1 MKSIQNQYNQL
12 VEGNLSQ
19 ANFMRAVR
27 MTFPQYVTNVTSFT
41 DSVKILKN
49 KGILSEALNEAL
61 NKDIKA
67 FGQDLDKRFKEAG
80 FDTLV
85 TMRSV
90 TPEQLNIVKTNP
102 KAALFEVFQTP
113 ETQMLVLH
121 VNPTMVAKAES
132 IVNKFQF
139 TSYNGPILK
148 KGWTVKQVKGALNPG
163 DIYMQDND
171 KNKGLWYFYRT
182 LKINTTVKTVGASSL
197 QPNQTNLEESKKQEF
212 LANPIELTMGI
223 KVEMEHT
230 NDVKKAAKIAI
241 DHLKENPSYYSQ
253 LRLSGIDSHQE
264 RPKTKSKSPKSPKKG
279 ELVDKENGMK
289 VVKENLDWANK
300 VYGGTGQNMGDTGSS
315 IEFKIID
322 NTPEYFEIDY
332 VIIPN
337 SRYRQSGAGSR
348 TPREKEYGT
357 ARIEKNPIIP
367 GGYIRVKGD
376 SYYVGK
382 EFVKNLQEA
391 KLNMFPGEE
400 PNDTVKQAAQFI
412 EMNNTL
418 KPYSDKFILQNIGTS
433 NDRAVL
439 RYGYWEKLPSTLL
452 EKFKLQFNVEEDVEE
467 HDDRLP
473 TTAYILTPL
482 RPIGKVDVGAAF
494 DKFKATLENIVREVL
509 AEENSK

>member
-1 MKSIQNQYNQL
+1 MKSIQNQYTQL
-12 VEGNLSQ
+12 LEGNLSQ
-19 ANFMRAVR
+19 ANFMRAIR
-27 MTFPQYVTNVTSFT
+27 MTFPQYINNITSFD

-49 KGILSEALNEAL
+49 KGILSEA
-61 NKDIKA
+61 
-67 FGQDLDKRFKEAG
+67 
-80 FDTLV
+80 
-85 TMRSV
+85 
-90 TPEQLNIVKTNP
+90 
-102 KAALFEVFQTP
+102 
-113 ETQMLVLH
+113 
-121 VNPTMVAKAES
+121 
-132 IVNKFQF
+132 
-139 TSYNGPILK
+139 
-148 KGWTVKQVKGALNPG
+148 
-163 DIYMQDND
+163 
-171 KNKGLWYFYRT
+171 
-182 LKINTTVKTVGASSL
+182 
-197 QPNQTNLEESKKQEF
+197 KKQEYQCNPVE
-212 LANPIELTMGI
+212 LAMGI

-230 NDVKKAAKIAI
+230 DDPKKAEKIAM

-253 LRLSGIDSHQE
+253 LKLSGIDSHQE
-264 RPKTKSKSPKSPKKG
+264 RPKAKAKAKSPKTPKKG

-357 ARIEKNPIIP
+357 AKIEKNPIIN

-376 SYYVGK
+376 SYYVGRD
-382 EFVKNLQEA
+382 FVNNLQET

-400 PNDTVKQAAQFI
+400 PNDTVKQAAKFI
-412 EMNNTL
+412 EMNDTL
-418 KPYSDKFILQNIGTS
+418 KPYSNDFVLQNIGRNS
-433 NDRAVL
+433 NRAVL
-439 RYGYWEKLPSTLL
+439 RYSYWAKLPSTLL

>member
-49 KGILSEALNEAL
+49 KGILSEVLNEAL

-80 FDTLV
+80 FDTLI
-85 TMRSV
+85 TMQSA
-90 TPEQLNIVKTNP
+90 TPEQLNIIKTNP
-102 KAALFEVFQTP
+102 KAVLFSVYQNSGIQALY
-113 ETQMLVLH
+113 LY
-121 VNPTMVAKAES
+121 VNPSQSKKAES
-132 IVNKFQF
+132 IIDRFQL
-139 TSYNGPILK
+139 SNYSGPVLRR
-148 KGWTVKQVKGALNPG
+148 GWTAKQVQGAINPG
-163 DIYMQDND
+163 EIVKDSN
-171 KNKGLWYFYRT
+171 NANRGEWYFYR
-182 LKINTTVKTVGASSL
+182 LANVNTKVANVTEG
-197 QPNQTNLEESKKQEF
+197 KKQEF
-212 LANPIELTMGI
+212 IANPVELTMGI

-230 NDVKKAAKIAI
+230 GDVKKAAKIAI

-264 RPKTKSKSPKSPKKG
+264 RPKAKAKSVKAPKKG

-357 ARIEKNPIIP
+357 ARIEKNPIIQ

-382 EFVKNLQEA
+382 EFVKNIQET

-400 PNDTVKQAAQFI
+400 PNDTVKQAAKFI

-418 KPYSDKFILQNIGTS
+418 NPYSNKFILQNIGRHS
-433 NDRAVL
+433 DRAVL

-509 AEENSK
+509 EEENSK

>member
-49 KGILSEALNEAL
+49 KGILSEVLNEAL

-80 FDTLV
+80 FDTLI
-85 TMRSV
+85 TMQSA
-90 TPEQLNIVKTNP
+90 TPEQLNIIKTNP
-102 KAALFEVFQTP
+102 KAVLFSVYQNSGIQALY
-113 ETQMLVLH
+113 LY
-121 VNPTMVAKAES
+121 VNPSQSKKAES
-132 IVNKFQF
+132 IIDRFQL
-139 TSYNGPILK
+139 SNYSGPVLRR
-148 KGWTVKQVKGALNPG
+148 GWTAKQVQGAINPG
-163 DIYMQDND
+163 EIVKDSN
-171 KNKGLWYFYRT
+171 NANRGEWYFYR
-182 LKINTTVKTVGASSL
+182 LANVNTKVANVTEG
-197 QPNQTNLEESKKQEF
+197 KKQEF
-212 LANPIELTMGI
+212 IANPVELTMGI

-230 NDVKKAAKIAI
+230 DDVKKAAKIAI

-264 RPKTKSKSPKSPKKG
+264 RPKAKAKSVKAPKKG

-289 VVKENLDWANK
+289 IVKENLDWANK

-357 ARIEKNPIIP
+357 ARIEKNPIIQ

-382 EFVKNLQEA
+382 EFVKNIQET

-400 PNDTVKQAAQFI
+400 PNATVKQAAQFI

-418 KPYSDKFILQNIGTS
+418 KPLSNKFVLQNIGTS

-494 DKFKATLENIVREVL
+494 DKFKATLEGIVREVL
-509 AEENSK
+509 KEENSK

>member
-27 MTFPQYVTNVTSFT
+27 MTFPQYITNVTSFT

-49 KGILSEALNEAL
+49 KGLLSEA
-61 NKDIKA
+61 
-67 FGQDLDKRFKEAG
+67 KE
-80 FDTLV
+80 
-85 TMRSV
+85 
-90 TPEQLNIVKTNP
+90 EYQCNP
-102 KAALFEVFQTP
+102 VE
-113 ETQMLVLH
+113 
-121 VNPTMVAKAES
+121 
-132 IVNKFQF
+132 
-139 TSYNGPILK
+139 
-148 KGWTVKQVKGALNPG
+148 
-163 DIYMQDND
+163 
-171 KNKGLWYFYRT
+171 
-182 LKINTTVKTVGASSL
+182 
-197 QPNQTNLEESKKQEF
+197 
-212 LANPIELTMGI
+212 LAMGI

-230 NDVKKAAKIAI
+230 DDPKKAEKIAM

-253 LRLSGIDSHQE
+253 LKLSGIDSHQE
-264 RPKTKSKSPKSPKKG
+264 RPKAKAKSKSPKAPKKG

-315 IEFKIID
+315 IEFKVID

-357 ARIEKNPIIP
+357 ARIEKNPIIQ

-382 EFVKNLQEA
+382 EFVKNLQET

-400 PNDTVKQAAQFI
+400 PNDTVKQAAKFI

-418 KPYSDKFILQNIGTS
+418 NPYSNKFILQNIGRHS
-433 NDRAVL
+433 DRAVL

>member
-27 MTFPQYVTNVTSFT
+27 MTFPQYITNVTSFT

-49 KGILSEALNEAL
+49 KGLLSEVLNEAL

-80 FDTLV
+80 FDTLI
-85 TMRSV
+85 TMQSA
-90 TPEQLNIVKTNP
+90 TPEQLNIIKTNP
-102 KAALFEVFQTP
+102 KAVLFSVYQNSGIQALY
-113 ETQMLVLH
+113 LY
-121 VNPTMVAKAES
+121 VNPSQSKKAES
-132 IVNKFQF
+132 IVDRFQL
-139 TSYNGPILK
+139 SNYSGPVLRR
-148 KGWTVKQVKGALNPG
+148 GWTAKQVQGAINPG
-163 DIYMQDND
+163 EIVKDSN
-171 KNKGLWYFYRT
+171 NANRGEWYFYR
-182 LKINTTVKTVGASSL
+182 LASVNTKVANVTEG
-197 QPNQTNLEESKKQEF
+197 KKQEF
-212 LANPIELTMGI
+212 IANPVELTMGI

-230 NDVKKAAKIAI
+230 GDVKKAAKIAI

-264 RPKTKSKSPKSPKKG
+264 RPKAKAKSVKAPKKG

-289 VVKENLDWANK
+289 VVKENLDTNK

-315 IEFKIID
+315 IEFKVID

-332 VIIPN
+332 VITPN
-337 SRYRQSGAGSR
+337 SRYRQSGGSR
-348 TPREKEYGT
+348 IPREKEYGT
-357 ARIEKNPIIP
+357 AKIEKNPIIQ

-376 SYYVGK
+376 SYYVGRN
-382 EFVKNLQEA
+382 FVNNLQETR
-391 KLNMFPGEE
+391 LNMFPGEE
-400 PNDTVKQAAQFI
+400 PNEAVQQAAKFI

-418 KPYSDKFILQNIGTS
+418 KPLSNKFVLQNGGSGAAI
-433 NDRAVL
+433 L
-439 RYGYWEKLPSTLL
+439 RYGYWETLPSEILG
-452 EKFKLQFNVEEDVEE
+452 KFELQFNVRMDEED
-467 HDDRLP
+467 HDDRRP
-473 TTAYILTPL
+473 TISYMMTPK